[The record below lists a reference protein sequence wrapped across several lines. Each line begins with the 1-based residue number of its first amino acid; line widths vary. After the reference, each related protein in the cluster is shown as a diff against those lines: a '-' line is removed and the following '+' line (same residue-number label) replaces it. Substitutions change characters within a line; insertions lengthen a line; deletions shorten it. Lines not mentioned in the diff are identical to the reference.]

1 MTPEPK
7 EITGSLPIGLHD
19 TLHIPGITVTEKKKK
34 MILRFNINT
43 SAGKEKPS
51 KLSGNKNLQISP
63 GFNFNETLWQ
73 ISLQISFGFSVNR
86 LDPLI

>member
-19 TLHIPGITVTEKKKK
+19 TLHIPGITVTEKKY

-43 SAGKEKPS
+43 SADKGKPS

-73 ISLQISFGFSVNR
+73 IPLQTSFGFSVNR